1 MTRVPLKPLTV
12 TREPLELLTLT
23 RVYLSTRNP
32 ISRLISD
39 AFRTIASL
47 SKRIISLTGIR
58 NTLIIYACCVTR
70 IELLVGQAGK
80 SSACVMDIIWEELKR
95 NNIDIDKDMLSFYIS
110 KCLDEHEELY
120 GAIII
125 QIDGDNL
132 PNSLCDIYAEMAPN
146 NFGRIMA
153 YLTLVY
159 KFADSLDEETTRE
172 AVRRTVEEFKRIDLA
187 KYQVKSSP
195 NNENQTLL
203 GYLVKSLIFAYLHV

>member
-1 MTRVPLKPLTV
+1 MTRVPLEPLTL

-70 IELLVGQAGK
+70 IELLLGQAGK
-80 SSACVMDIIWEELKR
+80 SSACVIDIIWEELKR
-95 NNIDIDKDMLSFYIS
+95 YNIDIDKDMLSFHIDA
-110 KCLDEHEELY
+110 CLREHVELY

-132 PNSLCDIYAEMAPN
+132 PNSLREMAPKN
-146 NFGRIMA
+146 IVRIMV
-153 YLTLVY
+153 YLTLDY
-159 KFADSLDEETTRE
+159 KFADSLDEETSRE
-172 AVRRTVEEFKRIDLA
+172 AVRRTVEEFKRIDMA

-195 NNENQTLL
+195 NSENRTLL
-203 GYLVKSLIFAYLHV
+203 SYLVKSLIFAYLHV

>member
-1 MTRVPLKPLTV
+1 MTRVPLEPLTL

-47 SKRIISLTGIR
+47 SKRPISLTGIR

-70 IELLVGQAGK
+70 IELLLGQAGK
-80 SSACVMDIIWEELKR
+80 SSACVIDIIWEELKR
-95 NNIDIDKDMLSFYIS
+95 YNIDIDKDMLSFHIDA
-110 KCLDEHEELY
+110 CLREHVELY

-132 PNSLCDIYAEMAPN
+132 PNSLCEMAAKN
-146 NFGRIMA
+146 TIRIMV
-153 YLTLVY
+153 YLILDY
-159 KFADSLDEETTRE
+159 KFADSLDEETSRE
-172 AVRRTVEEFKRIDLA
+172 AARRTVEEFKRIDLA

-195 NNENQTLL
+195 NNENRTLL